1 MVTIEIFHHLT
12 CTCFGMSPKHLRKPN
27 FRNFEQGLRKLSKEF
42 GALKLRDKLVLTY
55 IQLTRSVERIIHD
68 RLDFQDKVLSFRDDP
83 LGKVKKLSLHACE
96 SLKQHTTNGHQCT
109 RQEKSTNIEVNAI
122 SEILLVSA
130 DQTSIFHF
138 DTLLMSQAKI
148 VFSRSRHKL
157 FLLLLFNSFFLQ
169 FTCFRFRENET
180 T

>member
-1 MVTIEIFHHLT
+1 MITIEIFHHLT

-55 IQLTRSVERIIHD
+55 FQSTRSVERIIHD

-138 DTLLMSQAKI
+138 DTLLMSQAKT